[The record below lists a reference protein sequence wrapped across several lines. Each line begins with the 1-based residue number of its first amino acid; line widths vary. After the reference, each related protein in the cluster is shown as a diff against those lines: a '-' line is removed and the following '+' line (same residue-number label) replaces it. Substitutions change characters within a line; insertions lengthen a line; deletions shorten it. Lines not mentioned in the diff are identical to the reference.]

1 MLTERNNDQKFLYS
15 RKEGQWGFLGGASG
29 NLPAGAVY
37 ARDMGSVPGLGRSP
51 RVGSG
56 NHFSV
61 SA

>member
-15 RKEGQWGFLGGASG
+15 SKEGQWGFLGGASG

-37 ARDMGSVPGLGRSP
+37 ARDMGSVPGLGRSL